1 MSTNNL
7 ADAFGRGSRPD
18 KPPAG
23 DKPAANRGTATRR
36 LTATGDETLAAA
48 GVWLPVSLHA
58 RLNVYCQK
66 ARIPQAE
73 VILRAVDYAAD
84 HLDEL
89 VSKPRPAP
97 KVEQTGG
104 LFPRPIAAVE
114 RDPGRAVSIRFRSDH
129 LTTLTRLAGDHG
141 LKRSALIKLSLL
153 DYFDH
158 LEQAEAQ

>member
-7 ADAFGRGSRPD
+7 ADAFGRGSRPG
-18 KPPAG
+18 KTPTG
-23 DKPAANRGTATRR
+23 DKTPAKRGTA
-36 LTATGDETLAAA
+36 APAPAAAGDEALAAA

-58 RLNVYCQK
+58 RLNAYCQE

-73 VILRAVDYAAD
+73 AILRAVDYAAD
-84 HLDEL
+84 HLEEL
-89 VSKPRPAP
+89 ISRPQPAP
-97 KVEQTGG
+97 QVEQTGG
-104 LFPRPIAAVE
+104 LFPRPITAVE

-141 LKRSALIKLSLL
+141 LKRSVLIKLSLL

-158 LEQAEAQ
+158 LEQAEAR